1 MVVLLG
7 LLLLLSSFVDVILT
21 IACRADRG
29 VTVFVDTISV
39 PTTAVEVDEVSVTFL
54 SFLLAMVVG
63 AID

>member
-39 PTTAVEVDEVSVTFL
+39 PTTAVEVDEVSVTLL

>member
-7 LLLLLSSFVDVILT
+7 LLLLLSSCVDVILT